1 MNDFMDK
8 CVKLCRLCDKFK
20 SETCSVFDK
29 TIDGKQVLHLIK
41 DCLPIVV
48 STCFAGSALFYLFN
62 TVDLPKRSAIEGYM
76 PGMQVGSCKL
86 LELPA
91 ERY

>member
-29 TIDGKQVLHLIK
+29 TTDGKQVLHLIK

-48 STCFAGSALFYLFN
+48 SACFANLASCYLPAIA
-62 TVDLPKRSAIEGYM
+62 DLPN
-76 PGMQVGSCKL
+76 
-86 LELPA
+86 
-91 ERY
+91 